1 MVEAGALNKKYGF
14 ATWFGPTNSYSPPQ
28 SEGRYG
34 GTQFTCF
41 TGTKVQ
47 ILTHKALLGA
57 NYDDDYWFDS
67 YGGGRGDGRLVLMC
81 VVYIYS
87 RYT

>member
-47 ILTHKALLGA
+47 ILTHKELDRWRRYGC
-57 NYDDDYWFDS
+57 DS
-67 YGGGRGDGRLVLMC
+67 NGLASFPQLRVGGVQ
-81 VVYIYS
+81 
-87 RYT
+87 